1 MFDKSSIAKTI
12 VFSLVLHCSLTNI
25 WSNDDLAERN
35 QKFLGDPGV
44 DVEKARSHMREK
56 RAARLRWE
64 LVTTLGDYERVG
76 KKDVRWDDAARE
88 ALTQN
93 AHLLAGER
101 EADNRRDEIKGAF
114 QKALSAGCTDP
125 LIGYFSLRCGCY
137 PPSTSPA
144 ELANLF
150 ANVERSLQASQYA
163 AIRKCYASLRAA
175 EQVFKAHK
183 MPKQNAS
190 PDSMNTISALLSRAE
205 SQFVTLLRDASANRD
220 SVYDLAEN
228 AFFDFARDAAS
239 GRSQVFDPLAK
250 FFDDNKS
257 QITGDDPGAGLIEG
271 EFWSQYAWD
280 ARSSN
285 WSDEVTREGWKLFAQ
300 RLQKA
305 QTILEKAWAK
315 DRADPRIAI
324 GMMTVELGQGKGR
337 ERLETWFRRAMNADP
352 DSYDACKKK
361 QLYLEPKWYG
371 SEAETLA
378 FGRKCLDTA
387 NWRSRIPF
395 VLLNAHT
402 DLANLSDN
410 QQEYWKRPDVWADV
424 EKLYTACLAANPDS
438 VFDRSGYAFNA
449 YRAEKWKLA
458 AELFARLGDKPNLR
472 AMNCSMEK
480 YEQMRRI
487 AAAKANER

>member
-56 RAARLRWE
+56 RAERLRWE

-163 AIRKCYASLRAA
+163 AILKCYASLRAA
-175 EQVFKAHK
+175 EQVFKVHK

-239 GRSQVFDPLAK
+239 GRS
-250 FFDDNKS
+250 
-257 QITGDDPGAGLIEG
+257 
-271 EFWSQYAWD
+271 
-280 ARSSN
+280 
-285 WSDEVTREGWKLFAQ
+285 
-300 RLQKA
+300 
-305 QTILEKAWAK
+305 
-315 DRADPRIAI
+315 
-324 GMMTVELGQGKGR
+324 
-337 ERLETWFRRAMNADP
+337 
-352 DSYDACKKK
+352 
-361 QLYLEPKWYG
+361 
-371 SEAETLA
+371 
-378 FGRKCLDTA
+378 
-387 NWRSRIPF
+387 
-395 VLLNAHT
+395 
-402 DLANLSDN
+402 
-410 QQEYWKRPDVWADV
+410 
-424 EKLYTACLAANPDS
+424 
-438 VFDRSGYAFNA
+438 
-449 YRAEKWKLA
+449 
-458 AELFARLGDKPNLR
+458 
-472 AMNCSMEK
+472 
-480 YEQMRRI
+480 
-487 AAAKANER
+487 